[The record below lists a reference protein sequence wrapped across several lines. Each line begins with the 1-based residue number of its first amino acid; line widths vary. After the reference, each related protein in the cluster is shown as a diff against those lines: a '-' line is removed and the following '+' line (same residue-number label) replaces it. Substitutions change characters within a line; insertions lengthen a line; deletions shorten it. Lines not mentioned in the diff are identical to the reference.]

1 MTISLTTTSELVPA
15 SARSTSS
22 SAAPLA
28 PQFVPVLSDTL
39 EQVKEVIAK
48 VLPVTKKLNALEEAE
63 WEEESEEGALERELL
78 SQCRFCCFFL
88 LLNATTL
95 TILLSDGDATY
106 LPPTSDYAWAD
117 WNGAELC
124 RCRCTPPLGRISR
137 SKSGIRCINERL
149 DTGSSCFTLSMR

>member
-78 SQCRFCCFFL
+78 SQCQFCCFF
-88 LLNATTL
+88 
-95 TILLSDGDATY
+95 
-106 LPPTSDYAWAD
+106 
-117 WNGAELC
+117 
-124 RCRCTPPLGRISR
+124 
-137 SKSGIRCINERL
+137 
-149 DTGSSCFTLSMR
+149 SC